1 MKRLT
6 GSIQFSMQIVDQ
18 QTEYLKTSCL
28 KQASRGDHIR
38 IAH

>member
-6 GSIQFSMQIVDQ
+6 GPIQFSMQIVDQ
-18 QTEYLKTSCL
+18 QTEYLKFSCL
-28 KQASRGDHIR
+28 ERASRGDHIR